1 MAEANGDPH
10 TNPHGP
16 HIPYHAGPDTAH
28 EVGVMLGFMAVFM
41 LSMTVY
47 LLIWRIAFRRAE
59 RKELAE
65 HAAITQQRKSAVAEQ
80 SPKIVINS
88 ETLRRWSWGGVQAF

>member
-16 HIPYHAGPDTAH
+16 HISYHAGPGTTH
-28 EVGVMLGFMAVFM
+28 EVGVMLGFMAVFV

-47 LLIWRIAFRRAE
+47 LLIWRSQSASFRPPRLLILDSRKANMRCSCLQTLGKKGIGQTCSYNTAE
-59 RKELAE
+59 AKCYC
-65 HAAITQQRKSAVAEQ
+65 
-80 SPKIVINS
+80 
-88 ETLRRWSWGGVQAF
+88 

>member
-16 HIPYHAGPDTAH
+16 HISYDAGPGTAH
-28 EVGVMLGFMAVFM
+28 EVGVMLGFMAVFV

-47 LLIWRIAFRRAE
+47 LLIWRIAFRRSE
-59 RKELAE
+59 RKELARR
-65 HAAITQQRKSAVAEQ
+65 AALIQQRKSAVAEE
-80 SPKIVINS
+80 SPKLIINS